1 MLMYAW
7 TYHSS
12 WNEDGGESSA
22 DPTACSWLG
31 ASCMVDSA
39 GLGVKRRLFAFFFS
53 LFAKSLYFS
62 DVALFSRLS
71 NPCYTCSYCYTK
83 KLIAYIY
90 LCIITSLEGICISQH
105 NGQRHTCIYMA
116 MGYGHMVIWTQHGV

>member
-1 MLMYAW
+1 MYAW

-53 LFAKSLYFS
+53 LSAKSLYFS

-71 NPCYTCSYCYTK
+71 KHRYTCSKATRCSG
-83 KLIAYIY
+83 LGSA
-90 LCIITSLEGICISQH
+90 
-105 NGQRHTCIYMA
+105 QRHYS
-116 MGYGHMVIWTQHGV
+116 G